1 MDATTRSEISRRIKL
16 SESCRL
22 YKYRDSVRDEAHPI
36 GVITAAWG
44 LNCERDDVRA
54 IVEKVGVDWGH
65 FSAAAIAKDSEPEN
79 AVAACLLQAQADAV
93 FEIALAPVLVQARAS
108 LDAGVFDV
116 LTPARQFVIVDLC
129 YNLGEAGWLAFAETR
144 QLISQGQLLKNQ
156 GRLVQAHGMFVT
168 ARQHLTASPWFG
180 QVGDRARRD
189 VAMLVSGEWV
199 DANGDGSDAAA

>member
-1 MDATTRSEISRRIKL
+1 MDTTTRSETSRRIKL
-16 SESCRL
+16 SEACRL
-22 YKYRDSVRDEAHPI
+22 YKYRDTVRDEDHPI

-44 LNCERDDVRA
+44 WNCERYDTVT
-54 IVEKVGVDWGH
+54 VMGKVGVDWGH
-65 FSAAAIAKDSEPEN
+65 FSAAPIAKDSEPAN
-79 AVAACLLQAQADAV
+79 AVAACLLQAQADAI

-108 LDAGVFDV
+108 LDAGVFDA

-129 YNLGEAGWLAFAETR
+129 YNLGDAGWLEFAETR